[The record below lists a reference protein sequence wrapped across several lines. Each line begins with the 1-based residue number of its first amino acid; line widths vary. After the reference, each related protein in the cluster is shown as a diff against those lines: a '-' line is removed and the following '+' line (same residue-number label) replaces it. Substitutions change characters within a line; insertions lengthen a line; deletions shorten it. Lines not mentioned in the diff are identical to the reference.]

1 MIFFDYQM
9 PMNFKFPDI
18 ISGESSSRTSST
30 TTTVRARTTNRQRS
44 NKTRKQPQQKANER
58 AAPPIVSSYSSSSS
72 AKASSIASISSL
84 ASDLMPSIFFGH
96 ILFNEHNVSLPLY
109 KTTTAVNKSTTSS
122 QPVQTHHH
130 TQIDPL
136 SLLTVYYS
144 NLHTLLPNHNKTL

>member
-1 MIFFDYQM
+1 M
-9 PMNFKFPDI
+9 PINLKFPDI
-18 ISGESSSRTSST
+18 TSGESSSRTSST

-44 NKTRKQPQQKANER
+44 NKTRKQPQKANER

-96 ILFNEHNVSLPLY
+96 IIFNEHNVSLPLY
-109 KTTTAVNKSTTSS
+109 KTTTANKSTNS
-122 QPVQTHHH
+122 QPVQTHH

>member
-1 MIFFDYQM
+1 M

-18 ISGESSSRTSST
+18 TSGESSSRSSST
-30 TTTVRARTTNRQRS
+30 TTTVRAKTTNRQRS

-84 ASDLMPSIFFGH
+84 ASDLMPSIFLGH

-109 KTTTAVNKSTTSS
+109 KTTTTANKSTNS
-122 QPVQTHHH
+122 QPVQTHH